1 MAGSP
6 QGGTTTNASSFSL
19 NEDIKLPMG
28 GRYQPTSSVGVFG
41 GPQHTGMDAA
51 STKNMVGKKMY
62 YDSAGKGTLEY
73 DRERMRSMEAE
84 GIIPQHLLGGGLG
97 GPMPMRRSGGPQ
109 TKNGMMM
116 DLNPESPTNGQM
128 IPRGGPQQATPNNA
142 QGFDSFRS
150 NAGLP
155 PPMPEMDRMAGS
167 LRSDYNYRPPSD
179 YRDRGLG
186 RQPTVSQPMA
196 QGGYNVNTASAQGLQ
211 QAQQGAAAEM
221 GYRPMAVNSGG
232 YRPSQTSATGYT
244 SAGVGSQ
251 GYDAAQSGQAPTL
264 SADQVAGGQ
273 IAGTDLQNYMNPYEN
288 QVVQQSLNDLE
299 RSRLMTQNVGG
310 AQAGAAN
317 AFGGDRHGIAEAETN
332 RAFADQAART
342 ASGLR
347 QTGYQNAQQME
358 RQAQMQNQS
367 AGLAGEQQRMAAGS
381 QLGSLSNL
389 GFGMGQTIQG
399 RMDQQGAMQQA
410 LNQQLINA
418 GKQQYAGYTGAPAQ
432 SLQYLLQAVGGAPAS
447 GSATETYDAGLF
459 DYLTAGAQAY
469 ATNPLAIGKALGFG
483 A

>member
-1 MAGSP
+1 MAGAP
-6 QGGTTTNASSFSL
+6 TGGTTTNASSFSL

-41 GPQHTGMDAA
+41 GP
-51 STKNMVGKKMY
+51 
-62 YDSAGKGTLEY
+62 
-73 DRERMRSMEAE
+73 R
-84 GIIPQHLLGGGLG
+84 
-97 GPMPMRRSGGPQ
+97 
-109 TKNGMMM
+109 
-116 DLNPESPTNGQM
+116 
-128 IPRGGPQQATPNNA
+128 QATPNNA
-142 QGFDSFRS
+142 QGSFGITRTGPSNRIIGTDPVRDLSLITDTGPQRNREFTSDEYGMPRMNIPMSPELRS

-155 PPMPEMDRMAGS
+155 
-167 LRSDYNYRPPSD
+167 
-179 YRDRGLG
+179 
-186 RQPTVSQPMA
+186 QPMA
-196 QGGYNVNTASAQGLQ
+196 LNSGVQQMAAPQQGGYNVNTASAQGLQ

-221 GYRPMAVNSGG
+221 GYRPMAVNSSG
-232 YRPSQTSATGYT
+232 YGSTQVGPTGY
-244 SAGVGSQ
+244 S
-251 GYDAAQSGQAPTL
+251 AAQMSGANLDP
-264 SADQVAGGQ
+264 
-273 IAGTDLQNYMNPYEN
+273 YMNPYEN
-288 QVVQQSLNDLE
+288 QVVQQSLDDLE
-299 RSRLMTQNVGG
+299 RSRLMAQNVGG

-317 AFGGDRHGIAEAETN
+317 AFGGSRQGIAEAETN

-347 QTGYQNAQQME
+347 QAGYDRSTQLAGQDIAALNQARQYGAGASNQASLSNQAAINQARQFGSTQNMQAQLANQAAGLSGAQQ
-358 RQAQMQNQS
+358 RLS
-367 AGLAGEQQRMAAGS
+367 AGS
-381 QLGSLSNL
+381 QLGNLSNL

-418 GKQQYAGYTGAPAQ
+418 AKGQYAGYTGAPAQ

-447 GSATETYDAGLF
+447 QQQTETYDAGLF

>member
-41 GPQHTGMDAA
+41 GP
-51 STKNMVGKKMY
+51 
-62 YDSAGKGTLEY
+62 
-73 DRERMRSMEAE
+73 R
-84 GIIPQHLLGGGLG
+84 
-97 GPMPMRRSGGPQ
+97 
-109 TKNGMMM
+109 
-116 DLNPESPTNGQM
+116 
-128 IPRGGPQQATPNNA
+128 QATPNNA
-142 QGFDSFRS
+142 QGSFGITRTGPSNRIIGTDPVRDLSLITDTGPQRNREFTSDEYGMPRMNIPMSPELRS

-155 PPMPEMDRMAGS
+155 
-167 LRSDYNYRPPSD
+167 
-179 YRDRGLG
+179 
-186 RQPTVSQPMA
+186 QPMA
-196 QGGYNVNTASAQGLQ
+196 LNSGVQQMAAPQQGGYNVNTAAAQGLQ
-211 QAQQGAAAEM
+211 QAQQGAAAGM
-221 GYRPMAVNSGG
+221 GYRPMAITAPNQAGL
-232 YRPSQTSATGYT
+232 QQYT
-244 SAGVGSQ
+244 
-251 GYDAAQSGQAPTL
+251 
-264 SADQVAGGQ
+264 
-273 IAGTDLQNYMNPYEN
+273 NPYES

-367 AGLAGEQQRMAAGS
+367 AGLSGEQQRMAAGQ

-432 SLQYLLQAVGGAPAS
+432 SLQYLLQAVGGAPAQQQQ
-447 GSATETYDAGLF
+447 TETYDAGLF
-459 DYLTAGAQAY
+459 DYLTLGAKAY
-469 ATNPLAIGKALGFG
+469 ASNPAKIGSMFGFG
-483 A
+483 G